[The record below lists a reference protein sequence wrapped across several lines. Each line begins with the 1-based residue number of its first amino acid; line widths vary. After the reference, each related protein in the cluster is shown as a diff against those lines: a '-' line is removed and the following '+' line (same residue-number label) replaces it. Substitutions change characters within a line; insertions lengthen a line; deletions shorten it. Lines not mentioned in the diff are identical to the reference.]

1 MWEDGTQESCQ
12 SGPIQRVQ
20 AEGRVE
26 PRSVWLQA
34 HTGQFRS
41 LGKQQ
46 TPEQALQQQVLPA
59 AASLQLVCAG
69 VLRAHLKSQG
79 FHVFINLLLF
89 SSSMLSLHAA
99 PAVRLASASAFF
111 LEGKKTLLF
120 LKSEQ
125 LSTFPDRMSSE
136 CVPPKSYASPLKPSS
151 SSSEHDFIWKHGQ
164 ST

>member
-1 MWEDGTQESCQ
+1 MWEDGTRESCQ

-46 TPEQALQQQVLPA
+46 PPEQALQQQVLPA

-89 SSSMLSLHAA
+89 SSSMLPLHAA
-99 PAVRLASASAFF
+99 PACCPCMLPLHAAPTVHLASASAFF
-111 LEGKKTLLF
+111 LEGKKALLF
-120 LKSEQ
+120 LKSPSQIAWE
-125 LSTFPDRMSSE
+125 
-136 CVPPKSYASPLKPSS
+136 ASQIAEHLPS
-151 SSSEHDFIWKHGQ
+151 
-164 ST
+164 

>member
-1 MWEDGTQESCQ
+1 MWEGGTRESCQ

-89 SSSMLSLHAA
+89 PSSMLPLHAA
-99 PAVRLASASAFF
+99 PTVRLASASAFF

-120 LKSEQ
+120 LKSPSQIAWE
-125 LSTFPDRMSSE
+125 
-136 CVPPKSYASPLKPSS
+136 ASQIAEHLPS
-151 SSSEHDFIWKHGQ
+151 
-164 ST
+164 